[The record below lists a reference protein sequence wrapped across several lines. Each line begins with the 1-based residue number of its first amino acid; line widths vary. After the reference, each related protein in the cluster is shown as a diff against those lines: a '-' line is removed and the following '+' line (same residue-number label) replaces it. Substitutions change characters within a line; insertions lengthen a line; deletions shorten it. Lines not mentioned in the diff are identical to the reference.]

1 MRYYVTNQGI
11 ARSGA
16 NGLVDLLDVD
26 DTDLGSVL
34 QRDPSLAELAS
45 AAVTETVPLA
55 TLSLQAPVRRPGK
68 VVCMAINYQSH
79 IDEIGHV
86 LKALNQEP
94 PTEPVFFL
102 VPSTAITTPGADI
115 VLPAMAPDQVDYE
128 IELALVIGQGGK
140 HIAEADVWSHV
151 AGLTLSNDISA
162 RDIQRTAMTSP
173 TAELG
178 HAKGLDGFK
187 PLGPAL
193 ATMDEFDVSNG
204 PLDLMLE
211 TKINGEVRQH
221 TSTAD
226 MLFDIPASVSYI
238 SKYFTLEPGD
248 VILTGSPAGVGVVS
262 QAFLRPGDVVELSA
276 EGVGSFIQ
284 HVVAD
289 A

>member
-1 MRYYVTNQGI
+1 MRYYVTNRGI
-11 ARSGA
+11 ARYA
-16 NGLVDLLDVD
+16 TDGLVDLLDVD
-26 DTDLGSVL
+26 DTDLRSVL
-34 QRDPSLAELAS
+34 QRDPNLTELAS

-55 TLSLQAPVRRPGK
+55 TVSLLAPVRRPGK

-140 HIAEADVWSHV
+140 HIAEDDVWNHL
-151 AGLTLSNDISA
+151 AGLSLSNDISA

-193 ATMDEFDVSNG
+193 ATMDEFDVSSG

-262 QAFLRPGDVVELSA
+262 QTFLRPGDVVELSA
-276 EGVGSFIQ
+276 EGVGSFTQ

-289 A
+289 V

>member
-11 ARSGA
+11 ARSGT

-68 VVCMAINYQSH
+68 VVCMAINYKSH

-193 ATMDEFDVSNG
+193 VTMDEFDVSNG

-238 SKYFTLEPGD
+238 SNYFTLEPGD

-262 QAFLRPGDVVELSA
+262 QTFLRPGDVVELSA
-276 EGVGSFIQ
+276 EGVGSFTQ
-284 HVVAD
+284 HVVVD